1 MSAFH
6 ANHELQNDSPLHA
19 ARPAGRARGRAPFLS
34 QICSGLLPMLYR
46 IDRKPD
52 WNVFLNMAAV
62 ATGGT
67 RAAAAAR

>member
-1 MSAFH
+1 
-6 ANHELQNDSPLHA
+6 
-19 ARPAGRARGRAPFLS
+19 
-34 QICSGLLPMLYR
+34 MLYR

-67 RAAAAAR
+67 RAAAAVR